1 MYYEFSSQ
9 IMRNNITKN
18 AFHHSTILESQN
30 YYIKLYQG
38 LKVFANT
45 QFTKNVPDH
54 THSMMQIKKLNNLVI
69 LTVF

>member
-1 MYYEFSSQ
+1 M
-9 IMRNNITKN
+9 
-18 AFHHSTILESQN
+18 SQN